1 MTAAGARAEGCFL
14 GFDFGTRRI
23 GIAIGSRLLGNARS
37 LATLSSKGQPDW
49 EAIGKLIAEWRP
61 QALVVG
67 RPLTMAGEAQAATR
81 AADAFI
87 AQLQAR
93 YGLPVHAAEER
104 MSSMAAQ
111 AQLRERR
118 ASGER
123 RRRLRDEDVD
133 AAAAKLILEH
143 WLSHSK

>member
-1 MTAAGARAEGCFL
+1 MTGAGGRAEGCFL

-23 GIAIGSRLLGNARS
+23 GIAVGTRLLRDARS
-37 LATLSSKGQPDW
+37 LTTLSSKGQPDW
-49 EAIGKLIAEWRP
+49 AAIGKLIAEWRP
-61 QALVVG
+61 EALVVG
-67 RPLTMAGEAQAATR
+67 RPLTMEGGAQAATR
-81 AADAFI
+81 AADEFI

-104 MSSMAAQ
+104 MSSVEAQ
-111 AQLRERR
+111 SQLRERR

-143 WLSHSK
+143 WLDEIA